1 MKRLLRWPQLWG
13 ALIFFALTPNM
24 VDAQCINIYQF
35 PSTIITIDQTTTT
48 PLTISTCN
56 YTEEYYVV
64 NVNFPGIYTFSV
76 SSIPGYVTITDASNN
91 VVSHGPSP
99 HQVAIPG
106 TGQYRAH
113 WSDNAS
119 CGASTICY
127 TTTAVF
133 TTFLGGCIPPLGI
146 TATGIT
152 SNSANISFTASSSN
166 PANGYEYVITPT
178 AGTPT
183 GAGTPITG
191 TTFPAGGLTP
201 NTQYFVYVRAMCA
214 SDTSLWNQTS
224 FFTTCVAVTA
234 PWTENFDGPAWVPS
248 VTIDQCWTANPTS
261 GYRWQVNTGTTSS
274 LSTGPSGDHTTGT
287 SNYLYTEASS
297 GAPGDVAELI
307 TPLVDI
313 SGVTNPALRFWK
325 HFYGA
330 EIDSFSVSV
339 DAGSGWV
346 TIYSTVG
353 DGPQTSVTDPWV
365 EEVLDLSSFT
375 GSTGLQVRFRAVSA
389 GCCGG
394 DMAID
399 DVAIN
404 QGPPCFK
411 PSSISVVSTGITD
424 VTLDWIPGTGVSWEV
439 AYGAPG
445 FDPTLAVGVTNG
457 PIAIV
462 TAGVHPFQVTGLT
475 TSTEYQFYVREACV
489 NVPGTNSAWR
499 GPAATRTNCTA
510 FTAPFSEN
518 FDDSTWVWG
527 TTTGDIDPCWSRN
540 AVPTG
545 QFSWM
550 VDDDNTSTSNGP
562 SQDHTTGL
570 GQFITTESYGSVGDI
585 AEITS
590 PIVDLTG
597 LTNPSVGFYF
607 HMFGDDMGTLRIQVD
622 AGSGFVTIGTIG
634 GQYQTAETD
643 PWLYHEESLAAYAGQ
658 QIQVRFSTTRPA
670 TCCDFDIA
678 IDDFF
683 IGNGSPCAIPGFPT
697 VTPLSD
703 TQLDVTW
710 TDVSNVAWNVVWGPP
725 GFSPDSAVGATN
737 GPIGTQLAFTTNHT
751 IVGLNPNTTYQ
762 VYVNAFCATG
772 GVSYWS
778 GPLSGTTLCGTET
791 QPWSY
796 DFENGQWN
804 FAIQY
809 DQCWGGAVAPL
820 TIGYRWQAEVDATPS
835 GVTGPSS
842 DHTTG
847 TPGAGTYVYVE
858 SSSPSP
864 SSARL
869 ESPVIDLTGATTP
882 AVAFYFHAYG
892 AQINKTYIEVNGGS
906 GWVIL
911 DSIVG
916 QFQSSVADPWLYYEV
931 SLLAYAG
938 QTVQIGW
945 NAQSIGSCCAGDFAI
960 DDIFVGNGSPCPLPT
975 QLGFINGTTTTID
988 LGWLGAGTSNS
999 WEIAYGPVGFN
1010 PDSSVGSPNGPIGIA
1025 GPFTN
1030 DTATVTGLAP
1040 STVYQFFVRENC
1052 GTPGVNSFWAGPVVG
1067 QTDCQPVPAPWS
1079 DSFESGISQCWIQDP
1094 NNDVDFQ
1101 QWSGGTA
1108 SFDTGPTG
1116 ANDGTYYIY
1125 PETSGT
1131 TVGDKARITS
1141 PEVDISTITNP
1152 TLIMDYHMYGAGM
1165 GWFNVMVDS
1174 ANTGNIDTL
1183 FSIYGDQGNQWNQ
1196 LVLSLAGYEDPTTN
1210 AISVILELT
1219 VDNANGFAFE
1229 NDLAFDHVRIEQGPA
1244 CFGPAFMS
1252 ATATSSSSVDVSF
1265 NPVNP
1270 SASSWEVEYGPA
1282 GYQAGTGTSVTV
1294 TSPTATITGL
1304 STGTCYEF
1312 HVREECGTPGTYSLW
1327 SAAANSCTFIVPP
1340 YFESFTVNYED
1351 AGYGEAK
1358 GLIGEPTVFSSS
1370 TSNWT
1375 DDGFGNVGFEGS
1387 AKLNIWNI
1395 FNYEWTFTPVIELNS
1410 FGQWQLEFDWTCRQF
1425 ASAFAAPLWG
1435 WDDTVYVVIS
1445 TDAGLTW
1452 NRTNALLML
1461 DSATVVSA
1469 GTDTIHEVIDISM
1482 YGGYSVQ
1489 IGFYGESTVSNEDT
1503 DFFIDNVR
1511 VSDPTFNPLAC
1522 DDFESYNTGA
1532 MAGQSTDWLPWG
1544 GAFGSEDSEVSTDQ
1558 AHGGAQALKI
1568 HDSGTNG
1575 VSDIVRNLG
1584 DFNGG
1589 THEVSFWFNVP
1600 SGNGGNFNLMHF
1612 YHPSGTGNTW
1622 AIETYLDG
1630 STGTGELTGGSS
1642 NTDTISSFS
1651 FNAGAWNEAQVIVN
1665 LDADSAEFILNGSSV
1680 AMWQWSN
1687 GQPGVYN
1694 NLGAVSFYSADVNG
1708 LPALMYVDDFCTGA
1722 VNAPCVVTTQPTT
1735 ADVTVCVATPATLN
1749 ATPGSGTAFPIW
1761 TNSLGTV
1768 VGSGSPFTTDTLY
1781 TDETFSVQDGEL
1793 VGPQFHVGP
1802 TPDIAATGFGNVD
1815 IGMYVTIM
1823 NDLRLDSITL
1833 RSDGPMV
1840 VGVNLWSDDPSDG
1853 GVLLQTTAGLT
1864 LPAAGDHQVHVDMV
1878 IPQGQ
1883 YFLNMRYDDAANGAL
1898 FRATAGATFPYV
1910 IPDLVSLDSI
1920 NFANQLRYYYLFDWV
1935 VNQVC
1940 LNGATVDADVMIDPD
1955 PTAAFNFNQTGA
1967 GMEVVDFDASGSSS
1981 DAVSYDWDFDDGNTG
1996 SGANVQHTYT
2006 AAGQYVVTLT
2016 VTDDCGGT
2024 DVTTQTIDVTIGLN
2038 EIGLTSINLFPN
2050 PTRENFNLSF
2060 EVTELQDIDIYVLNA
2075 MGQVMH
2081 TTSLKGFNGTYSENI
2096 SLAGEAKGV
2105 YMVQIATKDGVL
2117 NRRVSLQ

>member
-1 MKRLLRWPQLWG
+1 MKRLLRWPQLWA

-24 VDAQCINIYQF
+24 VDAQCINTLQW
-35 PSTIITIDQTTTT
+35 PSTINTIDQTTTT

-56 YTEEYYVV
+56 YTSTSEYSVV

-76 SSIPGYVTITDASNN
+76 SSIPGYVTITDTSNN

-99 HQVAIPG
+99 HQATIPG

-119 CGASTICY
+119 CGGSSSCY
-127 TTTAVF
+127 TTSAVF
-133 TTFLGGCIPPLGI
+133 SAFLGGCIPPWGI

-201 NTQYFVYVRAMCA
+201 ITQYFVYVRAMCA
-214 SDTSLWNQTS
+214 SDTSFWSQTS
-224 FFTTCVAVTA
+224 FFTT
-234 PWTENFDGPAWVPS
+234 
-248 VTIDQCWTANPTS
+248 
-261 GYRWQVNTGTTSS
+261 
-274 LSTGPSGDHTTGT
+274 
-287 SNYLYTEASS
+287 
-297 GAPGDVAELI
+297 
-307 TPLVDI
+307 
-313 SGVTNPALRFWK
+313 
-325 HFYGA
+325 
-330 EIDSFSVSV
+330 
-339 DAGSGWV
+339 
-346 TIYSTVG
+346 
-353 DGPQTSVTDPWV
+353 
-365 EEVLDLSSFT
+365 
-375 GSTGLQVRFRAVSA
+375 
-389 GCCGG
+389 
-394 DMAID
+394 
-399 DVAIN
+399 
-404 QGPPCFK
+404 
-411 PSSISVVSTGITD
+411 
-424 VTLDWIPGTGVSWEV
+424 
-439 AYGAPG
+439 
-445 FDPTLAVGVTNG
+445 
-457 PIAIV
+457 
-462 TAGVHPFQVTGLT
+462 
-475 TSTEYQFYVREACV
+475 
-489 NVPGTNSAWR
+489 
-499 GPAATRTNCTA
+499 CTA

-518 FDDSTWVWG
+518 FDDSTWVLG
-527 TTTGDIDPCWSRN
+527 TTTTGDIDPCWSRN

-550 VDDDNTSTSNGP
+550 VDDDNISTSNGP
-562 SQDHTTGL
+562 SQDHTTGS
-570 GQFITTESYGSVGDI
+570 GQFITTESYGSVGDV

-607 HMFGDDMGTLRIQVD
+607 HMFGDDMDTLRIQVD

-710 TDVSNVAWNVVWGPP
+710 TDASNVAWNVVWGPP

-751 IVGLNPNTTYQ
+751 IDVLNPNTTYQ
-762 VYVNAFCATG
+762 VYVNAYCSTG
-772 GVSYWS
+772 GFSYWS
-778 GPLSGTTLCGTET
+778 GPLSGTTLCGGTET

-796 DFENGQWN
+796 DFENGHWN
-804 FAIQY
+804 FTTQY

-820 TIGYRWQAEVDATPS
+820 TIGYRWQAEVDETPS
-835 GVTGPSS
+835 GNTGPSS

-858 SSSPSP
+858 SSSPLP

-869 ESPVIDLTGATTP
+869 ESPMIDLTGATIP

-892 AQINKTYIEVNGGS
+892 AQINKTYIEVNDGS

-931 SLLAYAG
+931 PLLAYAG

-945 NAQSIGSCCAGDFAI
+945 NAQSIGSWGPGDFAI

-1025 GPFTN
+1025 GPFAN

-1040 STVYQFFVRENC
+1040 STVYQFFVREYC
-1052 GTPGVNSFWAGPVVG
+1052 GTPGVNSFWVGPAVG
-1067 QTDCQPVPAPWS
+1067 QTDCPPVPAPWS

-1101 QWSGGTA
+1101 QRSGGTPT
-1108 SFDTGPTG
+1108 FDTGPTG

-1125 PETSGT
+1125 PETSVT

-1152 TLIMDYHMYGAGM
+1152 ALIMDFHMYGAGM

-1219 VDNANGFAFE
+1219 VDNVNGFAFE

-1312 HVREECGTPGTYSLW
+1312 HVREECAPGTYSLW

-1425 ASAFAAPLWG
+1425 SQLTAPLWG

-1469 GTDTIHEVIDISM
+1469 GTNTIHEVIDISM

-1694 NLGAVSFYSADVNG
+1694 NLGAVNFYSADVNG
-1708 LPALMYVDDFCTGA
+1708 LPALMYADDFCTGA
-1722 VNAPCVVTTQPTT
+1722 LNAPCVVTTQPTT

-1898 FRATAGATFPYV
+1898 FRAAAGATFPYV